1 MGNKLICLLGGAAV
15 GKDTIRNKLLEKH
28 EDLIE
33 ATSHTTRPM
42 RATENG
48 SEYYFI
54 QEEEFHAMYENGE
67 FLETRTYEIEVPDTD
82 EKVLW
87 YYGYSL
93 EEISKKL
100 QQRDF
105 GRLLHRQ
112 RVQRNLSKRLHW
124 NLHRC

>member
-54 QEEEFHAMYENGE
+54 QEEERM
-67 FLETRTYEIEVPDTD
+67 VPFT
-82 EKVLW
+82 VC
-87 YYGYSL
+87 
-93 EEISKKL
+93 
-100 QQRDF
+100 
-105 GRLLHRQ
+105 
-112 RVQRNLSKRLHW
+112 W
-124 NLHRC
+124 NADSACPLNIN